1 MSLYHTKIMLL
12 MVTLLLVLAACD
24 GAAPTLGGELNPQ
37 AALCQSVAA
46 VRSATAQLS
55 DINPNTRLSDVT
67 AAKSRLDTL
76 VEALRAANGVLQRPA
91 INDLLTTYDGFSAQ
105 LSAVA
110 TQETLGTAVDGLRQ
124 NLGAV
129 NTALDQAN
137 TTLGCQ

>member
-1 MSLYHTKIMLL
+1 MRVYRAKIMVL

-24 GAAPTLGGELNPQ
+24 GAAAPLGGDVNPQ

-46 VRSATAQLS
+46 VRSAMVQLS
-55 DINPNTRLSDVT
+55 DINPNTPLSEVT

-91 INDLLTTYDGFSAQ
+91 INDLLTTYDNFSTQ
-105 LSAVA
+105 LNSVA

-124 NLGAV
+124 NLSAV
-129 NTALDQAN
+129 NTALDQAK
-137 TTLGCQ
+137 TTLGCP